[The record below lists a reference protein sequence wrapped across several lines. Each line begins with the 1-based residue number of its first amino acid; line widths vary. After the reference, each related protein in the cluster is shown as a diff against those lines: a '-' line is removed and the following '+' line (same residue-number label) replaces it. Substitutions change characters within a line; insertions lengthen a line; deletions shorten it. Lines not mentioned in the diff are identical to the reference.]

1 MKTSFISTQ
10 NISHSMRYQMT
21 RMQVELNKLE
31 KEMVTQRVADTGLHL
46 GAQTGRSISL
56 ERDIERLKGII
67 DTNGLAASRLKSTQ
81 EGMSAISSAA
91 SSLLSTLNAAA
102 AGSVEPQ
109 VTRTEALGAIT
120 SMTSIL
126 NTSFNGEYIFA
137 GVNTD
142 VKPITDFSAGSASRT
157 AIETAFATHFG
168 FAHTDAAAAGLT
180 GADITDF
187 LTNVLEPQFMADWG
201 ANWSSATDQAIVS
214 RITLNDTETTS
225 VSANSDGI
233 KQMALAASV
242 IGVLFEGQ
250 IGDSALTKV
259 ALYGVEKMGQA
270 TSSLAHTQAAT
281 GISEQRIAAASERL
295 QMQVDIF
302 KGNVSDLVGID
313 PYEVSNRVSTL
324 LAQIETSYTLT
335 ARIRQLSLVKY
346 LP

>member
-10 NISHSMRYQMT
+10 NISQSMRYQVT
-21 RMQVELNKLE
+21 RMHVDLNTLQ
-31 KEMVTQRVADTGLHL
+31 KEMSTQRVADTGLHL
-46 GAQTGRSISL
+46 GAQTGRSVSL
-56 ERDIERLKGII
+56 ERDIDRLKGII
-67 DTNGLAASRLKSTQ
+67 DTNGLAAARLKSTQ
-81 EGMSAISSAA
+81 QSMSAISSVA
-91 SSLLSTLNAAA
+91 SKLMSTLNAAA
-102 AGSVEPQ
+102 AGSVEPK

-120 SMTSIL
+120 SMTSTL

-142 VKPITDFSAGSASRT
+142 VKPIADFSAGSASRT

-168 FAHTDAAAAGLT
+168 FAHTDPAAANLSGT
-180 GADITDF
+180 DVVDF

-201 ANWSSATDQAIVS
+201 TNWSSATDQTIVS

-225 VSANSDGI
+225 ISANSDGI

-250 IGDSALTKV
+250 IGDNALAKV
-259 ALYGVEKMGQA
+259 ARYGVEKMGQA
-270 TSSLAHTQAAT
+270 TSGLAHTQATA

-313 PYEVSNRVSTL
+313 PYEVSNRITAL
-324 LAQIETSYTLT
+324 LDQIETSYTLT

-346 LP
+346 LR